1 MGGLLVAALGLAV
14 ALGPVPIPPRELLGY
29 GAQKLGLSPGAEIPP
44 AHLVILEGVRLPR
57 ALAAALVGAS
67 LGVSGAVMQ
76 GIFRNPLASPYVLGL
91 ASGAGAGAALVIALG
106 LSAGGPLALPLG
118 ALLGGTAAVA
128 LVYGIAR
135 ASRRPGMPGTLTLI
149 LAGIALSALFSALT
163 SLSIVLSSEPLKAQT
178 IVFWLMGSLGRA
190 RWDLLP
196 LLAGAVV
203 VGLGALFLF
212 ARDLNV
218 LSLGEE
224 GARHRGVRPERLEKL
239 LLGVVT
245 LLTGAAVALAGTIGF
260 VGLITPHALRL
271 VLGPDHRV
279 LLPASAL
286 GGALFLLLADTAAR
300 TALPPLE
307 LPVGVLTAL
316 CGAPFFLYL
325 LLRRP
330 VFPIRGG
337 DTR

>member
-1 MGGLLVAALGLAV
+1 MIGALGLAV
-14 ALGPVPIPPRELLGY
+14 ALGPVAVPLRELVGFA
-29 GAQKLGLSPGAEIPP
+29 AQKLGLSLGADWEIPR
-44 AHLVILEGVRLPR
+44 AHLTILEGVRLPR
-57 ALAAALVGAS
+57 ALTAALVGAS

-91 ASGAGAGAALVIALG
+91 ASGASAGAALVIALG
-106 LSAGGPLALPLG
+106 IPAWGFLALPLG
-118 ALLGGTAAVA
+118 AFVGGTVAVG

-135 ASRRPGMPGTLTLI
+135 AARRPGRSGTLTLI
-149 LAGIALSALFSALT
+149 LAGVALSALFSALT
-163 SLSIVLSSEPLKAQT
+163 SLFIVLSPEPLKTQT
-178 IVFWLMGSLGRA
+178 IVFWLMGSLTRA

-196 LLAGAVV
+196 VLAVV
-203 VGLGALFLF
+203 VIAGLGTLFLF

-218 LSLGEE
+218 LALGEE
-224 GARHRGVRPERLEKL
+224 GARHLGVRPERLEKV

-271 VLGPDHRV
+271 VLGPDHRA

-286 GGALFLLLADTAAR
+286 GGALFLVMADTAAR
-300 TALPPLE
+300 IALPPLE

-330 VFPIRGG
+330 APRGG
-337 DTR
+337 VAR